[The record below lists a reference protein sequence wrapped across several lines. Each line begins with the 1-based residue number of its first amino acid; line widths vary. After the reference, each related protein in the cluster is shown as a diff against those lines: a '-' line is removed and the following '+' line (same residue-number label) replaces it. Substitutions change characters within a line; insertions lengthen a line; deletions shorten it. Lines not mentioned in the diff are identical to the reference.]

1 VTVTV
6 TGAGSVPCPAPEVR
20 GMLGRMSDTSGP
32 PFRADHVGSLLRPEP
47 LLDAR
52 ARLAA
57 GEIDAAELRSIED
70 AAIAAA
76 VRMQADVGLAT
87 ATDGEFR
94 RASWHMDF
102 IYAITGISKVAHAIE
117 VHFKNADGTID
128 FTPAGLR
135 VDGPLSI
142 DEPVFGADFAFLQS
156 RVQPGQT
163 AKLTIP
169 SPSMVHYRGG
179 AAAIDPAVYP
189 DEDQF
194 WDALSA
200 AYRQQVQGIAAQGC
214 SYLQLDDTSLAYLN
228 DPAQRAELAAQ
239 GRDAEHQHERY
250 IRQIN
255 AALAGRPAGLTVTT
269 HLCRGNFRSSWVA
282 EGGYDFVAEALFGGL
297 EVDGF
302 FLEFDDAR
310 SGTFEPLRFVPPGKR
325 VVLGLVTTKRPE
337 LESKDDLKRRIDE
350 AARFVPLDQ
359 LALSPQCGFSST
371 VEGNALTRDEQVAKL
386 ALVVQVAEE
395 VWG

>member
-1 VTVTV
+1 M
-6 TGAGSVPCPAPEVR
+6 PD
-20 GMLGRMSDTSGP
+20 LSGP
-32 PFRADHVGSLLRPEP
+32 PFRADHVGSLLRPKA

-57 GEIDAAELRSIED
+57 GEIDAAELRSIEN
-70 AAIAAA
+70 AAIADA
-76 VRMQADVGLAT
+76 VRMQGDIGLSPV
-87 ATDGEFR
+87 TDGEFR

-102 IYAITGISKVAHAIE
+102 IYAITGISKVAQNIE

-128 FTPAGLR
+128 FTPAGLH

-142 DEPVFGADFAFLQS
+142 DEPIFADDFAFLQS
-156 RVQPGQT
+156 RVGEAQT

-189 DEDQF
+189 DEDAF
-194 WDALSA
+194 WNALSA

-228 DPAQRAELAAQ
+228 DPAQRAELAGQ

-255 AALAGRPAGLTVTT
+255 AALTGRPAGLTVTT
-269 HLCRGNFRSSWVA
+269 HMCRGNFRSSWVA
-282 EGGYDFVAEALFGGL
+282 EGGYDFVAEALVGGL
-297 EVDGF
+297 GGGGF
-302 FLEFDDAR
+302 FLEYDDAR
-310 SGTFEPLRFVPPGKR
+310 SGGFEPLRFVPPGKR
-325 VVLGLVTTKRPE
+325 VVLGLVTTKRPQ
-337 LESKDDLKRRIDE
+337 LERKDDLKRRIGE
-350 AARFVPLDQ
+350 AAKYLPLE
-359 LALSPQCGFSST
+359 ALGPRPPGR
-371 VEGNALTRDEQVAKL
+371 LRP
-386 ALVVQVAEE
+386 
-395 VWG
+395 